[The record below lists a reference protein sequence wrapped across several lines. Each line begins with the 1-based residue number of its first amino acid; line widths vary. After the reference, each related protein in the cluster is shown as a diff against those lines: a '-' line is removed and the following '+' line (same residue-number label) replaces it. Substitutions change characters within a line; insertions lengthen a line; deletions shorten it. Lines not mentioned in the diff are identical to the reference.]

1 MAWRTRKR
9 RRGCRHRYRSRSDK
23 PDISSKEEMS
33 QGYLDHLS
41 HGPNGPNSNESLEWS
56 QRLNLDHLSG
66 PISAPVHLPIYR
78 SKTKYGIIRSIDMTW
93 TIRLRYRKPSSIE
106 SDIGGGP
113 IDPDIGSKDQMD
125 RWTVAMVPEQI
136 GPPGER
142 TMFGTI
148 RCRKF
153 FRLIHSIPPGWPIPI
168 PYGNLTDIKP
178 IVDRYGKQ
186 SAPECRR
193 AFCCHIPERIPA
205 IKNNQEQ
212 TR

>member
-1 MAWRTRKR
+1 M
-9 RRGCRHRYRSRSDK
+9 
-23 PDISSKEEMS
+23 
-33 QGYLDHLS
+33 
-41 HGPNGPNSNESLEWS
+41 
-56 QRLNLDHLSG
+56 DHLSG

-125 RWTVAMVPEQI
+125 RRMVAMVPEQI
-136 GPPGER
+136 GPPGNGPCSEPSDIGSSSGS
-142 TMFGTI
+142 FI
-148 RCRKF
+148 RFLRD
-153 FRLIHSIPPGWPIPI
+153 GPIPI
-168 PYGNLTDIKP
+168 PYSNWTDIEP
-178 IVDRYGKQ
+178 IVNRYGKQ